1 MKSFDDKWNE
11 AAGQARENSPELPE
25 VPLGFA
31 TRVAAL
37 SRAATQPIVTWLNSF
52 ERYVFKMVA
61 VVAIVAFITGGFV
74 VKDLM
79 ATPSI
84 VPTFEEEIAE
94 QFPLL

>member
-1 MKSFDDKWNE
+1 MKSFNDKWNE
-11 AAGQARENSPELPE
+11 AADEARDNAPPLPD
-25 VPLGFA
+25 VPLGFP
-31 TRVAAL
+31 TRVVAL

-61 VVAIVAFITGGFV
+61 VVGIVAFITGGFV

-79 ATPSI
+79 AMPSI